1 MKNYLYNY
9 LLLLLFMFG
18 FLPMLAQSHNLSG
31 VMSECRFVKRAAN
44 FNAEGATPC
53 PACIELGKKDKE
65 AKKSEDKRRLT
76 DNKAKQLAA
85 TEALAVSE
93 ANRIKKEEAEA
104 KAVQEISL
112 KKDTEIKEKIVVAQN
127 KGGTTELINVLVEG
141 DRGDQKIVRFKVP
154 SGVSF
159 MEVIL
164 QEGGIGSKNSADLFV
179 RRTINPTVSFKQY
192 SHYTWE
198 ADCASTNLN
207 RAQELCTFTNPEPGE
222 WVVLVGC
229 IDNCNYFSSNLV
241 VKITQ

>member
-1 MKNYLYNY
+1 MNKTIFLI
-9 LLLLLFMFG
+9 LISFLFSSNSLFS
-18 FLPMLAQSHNLSG
+18 QSHNLNSI
-31 VMSECRFVKRAAN
+31 MSQCRYAKKPAN
-44 FNAEGATPC
+44 FNYEGATPC
-53 PACIELGKKDKE
+53 PACADLDKKDKE
-65 AKKSEDKRRLT
+65 AKKAEDKRRLT
-76 DNKAKQLAA
+76 ENKANQLAA
-85 TEALAVSE
+85 KEALAVSE
-93 ANRIKKEEAEA
+93 ANRLKKEEAEA
-104 KAVQEISL
+104 RDARVAALVKE
-112 KKDTEIKEKIVVAQN
+112 KEIKDKTVVAQA
-127 KGGTTELINVLVEG
+127 KGGTSELLNVLVEG
-141 DRGDQKIVRFKVP
+141 DRGDQKIVRFTVP

-164 QEGGIGSKNSADLFV
+164 QEGGVGSKNSADLFV

-207 RAQELCTFTNPEPGE
+207 RAQELCTFTNPQSGE